1 MLNSSFLKNKL
12 FTILLSIICL
22 LFVSC
27 DISVSNN
34 FPYQTSANLAII
46 FQFIIVLLS
55 DIILGGGCL
64 FAGIFLCYKGLTGNA
79 VVMIELNSIKAT
91 IINCTPGMFLIIA
104 GIIII
109 YMNKF
114 NIRLGVEKNEK
125 SSINVILIILVIVF
139 ILFAIGLC
147 VYGAYIAHTN
157 DINWFQKI

>member
-55 DIILGGGCL
+55 AIIFGGGCL
-64 FAGIFLCYKGLTGNA
+64 FAGIFLC
-79 VVMIELNSIKAT
+79 VMRK
-91 IINCTPGMFLIIA
+91 
-104 GIIII
+104 
-109 YMNKF
+109 
-114 NIRLGVEKNEK
+114 
-125 SSINVILIILVIVF
+125 
-139 ILFAIGLC
+139 
-147 VYGAYIAHTN
+147 
-157 DINWFQKI
+157 